1 MPIYPSFF
9 LPKIYTIPTPILY
22 FLIYILSLKL
32 FNCSFHF
39 GIIIILYNMQIF
51 WVLVSII
58 GGIYLLSDIV
68 VILKRK
74 NLHITRRSP
83 WLLHISLWGNFL
95 EVLSISSL
103 VDFII
108 STPDVNIL
116 WTKLRDC
123 GIIIGHC
130 AFFIPYILRAYR
142 ISIVFNLD
150 KDWNKSGDIFERRIH
165 RTRQM
170 WLVKLFLI
178 IMVIPLVLCI
188 LILVYDPVRY
198 FIPLTGNSSSVD
210 EQLATAIYIFICF
223 VEQLLLI
230 FLTYHL
236 KNIEDQYNMINELI
250 WICAIWSISPI
261 FSTFI
266 TIDRKAWY
274 SACLLRNLLIFIRS
288 YLVLLIFSFRPV
300 TFSASLTVDM
310 LNSLEIIL
318 ENEKTLEFFEKFLRN
333 QIDAHRTNSGY
344 SLLCLYKEIE
354 CRIHS
359 QNELNLSYMEVE
371 MTNYSMLNTLV
382 KIDEHTTP
390 ENLQK
395 SKSVVL
401 KTLNEKYYKHFL
413 KSDECSQLRKMIH
426 KEELIAFRVTQTSF
440 LPIKQNKNK
449 FDEIF
454 IQ

>member
-1 MPIYPSFF
+1 
-9 LPKIYTIPTPILY
+9 
-22 FLIYILSLKL
+22 
-32 FNCSFHF
+32 
-39 GIIIILYNMQIF
+39 MQFF

-58 GGIYLLSDIV
+58 GSIYLIVDILV
-68 VILKRK
+68 VIKRK

-108 STPDVNIL
+108 QTPDVNIF
-116 WTKLRDC
+116 WSKLRDC
-123 GIIIGHC
+123 GVILGHC
-130 AFFIPYILRAYR
+130 AFIIPYILRAYR
-142 ISIVFNLD
+142 ISIVFNLE
-150 KDWNKSGDIFERRIH
+150 KDWNKSGDIFERKIH
-165 RTRQM
+165 RTRQI
-170 WLVKLFLI
+170 WLIKLFVM
-178 IMVIPLVLCI
+178 IMIIPLLLCVF
-188 LILVYDPVRY
+188 ILVYDPVRY
-198 FIPLTGNSSSVD
+198 FMPLTGSKSGLD

-230 FLTYHL
+230 FLTYYL

-266 TIDRKAWY
+266 NIDRKAWY
-274 SACLLRNLLIFIRS
+274 SACLLRNLLIFARS
-288 YLVLLIFSFRPV
+288 YLILLIFSFRPI

-333 QIDAHRTNSGY
+333 QTDANRKNSGY

-359 QNELNLSYMEVE
+359 QNDLNLSYTEVE

-382 KIDEHTTP
+382 NIDEHTTL

-395 SKSVVL
+395 SKLVVL

-413 KSDECSQLRKMIH
+413 KSDECLQLRKMIH
-426 KEELIAFRVTQTSF
+426 KEEIIAFRVTQTSF
-440 LPIKQNKNK
+440 LPIKPNKNK